1 MTTVRRNLVA
11 SFFGRGWT
19 AALQVL
25 LVPIF
30 LKLLGAESYA
40 LVGFYALLYSVVA
53 RLDLGLSTTLNR
65 EFARA
70 RAVTD
75 DDAAGEPAGRSMGD
89 LLRTLEFIYV
99 AVAVIV
105 GVSVAAAAPFL
116 AQHWLRGSVLGPHT
130 VSRAIALMGIVVAAQ
145 WPISLYEGGLR
156 GLERQTVLNGIGASM
171 ATVRGL
177 GAVAVLLWVS
187 RSIDAYFVWQAIA
200 NLFHLM
206 LLAVA
211 TWRLMPRTAKRP
223 RFRGGEVRAVARFT
237 AGISGISILSLVLT
251 QADKVVLSRMLPLA
265 AFGYYNVA
273 ANLAAG
279 LAVVSVPLFEAIF
292 PRLSALLA
300 AGATDQL
307 RRTYHASMQL
317 SAVLVIPAS
326 VVLLLFGRDVA
337 QLWLHDAVAVEQTHL
352 LIGLLSIGT
361 AVNVLMTMP
370 FALQLASGWTRL
382 SLYKNVIALACT
394 IPLLLLLVAR
404 FGAVGAAV
412 SWIAINVGYLVW
424 ELPYMHRRLL
434 RGALRRVY
442 VGDLGGPALFA
453 VLGAASVKLLAVSLN
468 VPPLASVAL
477 AIAASLAGA
486 VLASPLA
493 RTAVSGWGPKLA
505 TAVGR
510 G

>member
-1 MTTVRRNLVA
+1 MTTVKRNLVA

-65 EFARA
+65 EFARS
-70 RAVTD
+70 RALI
-75 DDAAGEPAGRSMGD
+75 AGESVGEGAGRSMGD
-89 LLRTLEFIYV
+89 LLRTLELIYL

-105 GVSVAAAAPFL
+105 GVMVAAGAPFL
-116 AQHWLRGSVLGPHT
+116 AQHWLRGSVLSPQT
-130 VSRAIALMGIVVAAQ
+130 VSRAIALMGLVVAAQ

-177 GAVAVLLWVS
+177 GAVAVLLWMS

-200 NLFHLM
+200 NVVHLII
-206 LLAVA
+206 LAVT
-211 TWRLMPRTAKRP
+211 TWRLMPRTGQRP
-223 RFRGGEVRAVARFT
+223 GFRTEEVRAVARFT

-265 AFGYYNVA
+265 EFGYYNVA

-292 PRLSALLA
+292 PRLSVLLA

-326 VVLLLFGRDVA
+326 IVLLLFGRDVA

-352 LIGLLSIGT
+352 LIGLLGVGT

-404 FGAVGAAV
+404 LGAAGAAI
-412 SWIAINVGYLVW
+412 SWIGVNVGYLVV

-434 RGALRRVY
+434 RGALRDVY
-442 VGDLGGPALFA
+442 LRDLGGPALFA
-453 VLGAASVKLLAVSLN
+453 VLGAAVVKLLAVSLG
-468 VPPLASVAL
+468 VPALASVAL
-477 AIAASLAGA
+477 AALASLAGA

-493 RTAVSGWGPKLA
+493 RSAISGWGPKLA
-505 TAVGR
+505 TAIGR